1 MPARDRLINELK
13 KPTTGVT
20 GYDIEWHQHLI
31 RTNKIFIVCVE
42 DPKIVDDSVIRRISD
57 F

>member
-1 MPARDRLINELK
+1 MPALDRLINELK
-13 KPTTGVT
+13 KPTRGVT

-42 DPKIVDDSVIRRISD
+42 DPKIVGDTVIRRISD